1 MMKITKENLKK
12 DLNNFC
18 KNFKPTIMGEVWLKE
33 DMMILNDVIKNKKL
47 SKLDL
52 EILDIFFLTR
62 INYDLTNYKT
72 VGGYIGKTKMT
83 RLSNIFK
90 SKTEKTKMKRIV
102 SYISLVLKSYTARY
116 EFSKVLERM
125 NKLMDIAD
133 GVLN

>member
-1 MMKITKENLKK
+1 MKITKENLKK

-18 KNFKPTIMGEVWLKE
+18 KNFKPTIIGEVWLKE

>member
-1 MMKITKENLKK
+1 MKITKENLKK

-62 INYDLTNYKT
+62 INYDLNNYKT

-102 SYISLVLKSYTARY
+102 SYISLVLKSYSARY
-116 EFSKVLERM
+116 EFSKVWERM

>member
-1 MMKITKENLKK
+1 MKITKENLKK

>member
-18 KNFKPTIMGEVWLKE
+18 KNFKPTIIGEVWLKE